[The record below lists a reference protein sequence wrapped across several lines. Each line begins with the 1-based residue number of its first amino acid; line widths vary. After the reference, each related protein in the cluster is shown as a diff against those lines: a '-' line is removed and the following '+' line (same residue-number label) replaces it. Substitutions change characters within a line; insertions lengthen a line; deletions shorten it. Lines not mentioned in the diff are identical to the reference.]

1 MTMATSPI
9 TDAERARLFACLD
22 GVAHAAL
29 AVSGGAD
36 SVALMELAQRWRS
49 QSGGD
54 APRLTVLSVDHGL
67 RKGSDQDAAWVAQ
80 RAQALGLACAVLR
93 WEPGDRKTR
102 IQADARQARYDLMAD
117 YAHANALDALVTAH
131 HLDDQAETLL
141 MRLGRGSGLDGL
153 TAIPEEGRWAGLP
166 VLRPF
171 LDVPKA
177 RLVATLEA
185 LGLEWLEDPSN
196 EDARFER
203 VRVRRAMER
212 LEALGI
218 GAPALARSA
227 KRLRRARTALDRITS
242 DFLSDHGQYDPAGF
256 CRIDASALR
265 EAPEEIGLRALARMM
280 SAVGGR
286 DAMPGPGKLARLGKL
301 ERLLEALKSQAD
313 PSLALSPLTLGGCR
327 VIPGREEILV
337 LREPG
342 RTGLDD
348 ITLKPG
354 ECGLWDNRYHVR
366 LAEHSSAPVRVR
378 ALGMRGYGELRV
390 RLGRAVILPE
400 SAADGLVSFWRE
412 GGLVAVPPL
421 GFHARSGASAGCS
434 ADLVNPGLL

>member
-1 MTMATSPI
+1 MATSPI
-9 TDAERARLFACLD
+9 NDAEGAALFACLD

-36 SVALMELAQRWRS
+36 SVALMELARRWRD
-49 QSGGD
+49 QSGRD
-54 APRLTVLSVDHGL
+54 APRLSVLSVDHAL
-67 RKGSDQDAAWVAQ
+67 REGSDREAAWVTE
-80 RAQALGLACAVLR
+80 RARALGLACTILR
-93 WEPGDRKTR
+93 WEPGPKKNR

-117 YAHANALDALVTAH
+117 YAHANGLDALVTAH

-153 TAIPEEGRWAGLP
+153 TAIPEKGCWAGLP
-166 VLRPF
+166 VFRPF

-177 RLVATLEA
+177 RLKATLEA
-185 LGLEWLEDPSN
+185 LGVEWLEDPSN

-203 VRVRRAMER
+203 VRLRRAMDR
-212 LEALGI
+212 LETLGL

-227 KRLRRARTALDRITS
+227 RRLRRARNALDRITS
-242 DFLSDHGQYDPAGF
+242 LFLRDHGAYDPAGF
-256 CRIDASALR
+256 CRIDAPALH
-265 EAPEEIGLRALARMM
+265 EAPEEIGLRALARMI

-286 DAMPGPGKLARLGKL
+286 GEAMPRLGKL
-301 ERLLEALKSQAD
+301 EGLLEALKSQAD
-313 PSLALSPLTLGGCR
+313 TSLAPSSLTLGGCR

-342 RTGLDD
+342 RTGLGDL
-348 ITLKPG
+348 TLNPG
-354 ECGLWDNRYHVR
+354 ECGLWDNRYRVR
-366 LAEHSSAPVRVR
+366 LSARSGAPVQVR
-378 ALGMRGYGELRV
+378 ALGLRGYGELRA
-390 RLGRAVILPE
+390 RLGRAVSLPE

-412 GGLVAVPPL
+412 EGLVAVPPL
-421 GFHARSGASAGCS
+421 GFHAHSGANAGCS